1 MGSDASYTT
10 QPLELLNTQGFDY
23 TRKTMKGYWTP
34 STTATDGVGSDGDT
48 YRYENENSFASTPQR
63 ISNGD
68 GQRHQN
74 LSGVEV
80 WVPDGQENQT
90 LRILKVVMKFQ
101 LIYLTVLFRV
111 FFIDFLYVLV
121 MPSKLF
127 LI

>member
-23 TRKTMKGYWTP
+23 TRKTMKGDRTP
-34 STTATDGVGSDGDT
+34 STTATDGAGSDGDT
-48 YRYENENSFASTPQR
+48 YSYENGNSFASTPQR

-80 WVPDGQENQT
+80 WVPDGQGKSNLEDSEGCYEISVNLFNCVVQSIFYRLS
-90 LRILKVVMKFQ
+90 LRFSNA
-101 LIYLTVLFRV
+101 F
-111 FFIDFLYVLV
+111 
-121 MPSKLF
+121 
-127 LI
+127 